1 MSPWAVEVNGRPSD
15 PSIAGSGGHD
25 TYISGIVEVV
35 QLRATM
41 KRTYLNIPAVIRL
54 TTYCFLALTSLVC
67 SPILARQSANASS
80 PRQSPPDFRIASGKG
95 FVKVPFDFYLNT
107 ILLQVRVNN
116 SPPVRLVLDTGANLN
131 IINQRLF
138 ESLGLNAKGTADL
151 SGGGG
156 TVQGQLAEG
165 ATLSLPG
172 VEAYKQTIAS
182 APLDDMPAF
191 FGRDVQ
197 GLLGTPFIKNFV
209 LEIDYAG
216 KTLTFYDPK
225 VYNLKDS
232 REALELEGRSGRPF
246 AEVELS
252 LNGRDKVTDKFML
265 DTGSNR
271 IFQINGPFAEAHRLL
286 SMVPRA
292 NTAEGVGEAIG
303 GRVSF
308 TEARISSIRIGKHV
322 IRRPVVSIYRGTTG
336 ADAGADAGVIG
347 GEILR
352 RFTVTLDYQSGKMLL
367 KPNAHFDE
375 PYEVD
380 MSGLELMTG
389 ANDFKAILIKDVRA
403 GTPAAEA
410 GLREGDVVVSINGRP
425 ASEFDLDKLS
435 KIFRQGGKE
444 YLLTVRRDGKVI
456 SARLRLKRIV

>member
-1 MSPWAVEVNGRPSD
+1 MNLHLYGAASRDS
-15 PSIAGSGGHD
+15 
-25 TYISGIVEVV
+25 YISGTVEVV
-35 QLRATM
+35 QLRAM
-41 KRTYLNIPAVIRL
+41 NRTYLNVPILIRP
-54 TTYCFLALTSLVC
+54 TTYCFLALAFLFY
-67 SPILARQSANASS
+67 SPVLARQSANASS
-80 PRQSPPDFRIASGKG
+80 PRQSSPDFRIASGKG
-95 FVKVPFDFYLNT
+95 FVKVPFDFYLNS
-107 ILLQVRVNN
+107 ILLQVRVND
-116 SPPVRLVLDTGANLN
+116 SPPVWLALDTGANLN
-131 IINQRLF
+131 LINRRLF
-138 ESLGLNAKGTADL
+138 ESLGLNAKGAAEL

-182 APLDDMPAF
+182 APLDDMTAF

-232 REALELEGRSGRPF
+232 REAIELEGRRGWPF

-271 IFQINGPFAEAHRLL
+271 IFQINGPFAEAHKLL
-286 SMVPRA
+286 SILPRA
-292 NTAEGVGEAIG
+292 DTAEGVGEAIG
-303 GRVSF
+303 GKVSF
-308 TEARISSIRIGKHV
+308 TEARISSIRIGKYI

-336 ADAGADAGVIG
+336 ADAGADAGVVG
-347 GEILR
+347 GEIFR
-352 RFTVTLDYQSGKMLL
+352 RFTVTLDYESGKILL

-403 GTPAAEA
+403 GTPAADA
-410 GLREGDVVVSINGRP
+410 GLHDGDVVVSVNGRP
-425 ASEFDLDKLS
+425 ASEFDLNKLS
-435 KIFRQGGKE
+435 QMFRRGGKE
-444 YLLTVRRDGKVI
+444 YLLTVRRGDKVI

>member
-1 MSPWAVEVNGRPSD
+1 MNLHLHGAASH
-15 PSIAGSGGHD
+15 GS
-25 TYISGIVEVV
+25 YISGTVEVV
-35 QLRATM
+35 QLRTIM
-41 KRTYLNIPAVIRL
+41 KRTYLNILAVIRL
-54 TTYCFLALTSLVC
+54 ITYCFLALTFLFY
-67 SPILARQSANASS
+67 SPVLARQGENTSSNRQAS
-80 PRQSPPDFRIASGKG
+80 PDFRITSGKG
-95 FVKVPFDFYLNT
+95 FVKVPFDFYLNS
-107 ILLQVRVNN
+107 ILLQVRVND
-116 SPPVRLVLDTGANLN
+116 SAPVWLALDTGANLN

-138 ESLGLNAKGTADL
+138 ESLSLNAKGGADL

-156 TVQGQLAEG
+156 TVQGQLTEG
-165 ATLSLPG
+165 ATLSLSG
-172 VEAYKQTIAS
+172 VEAYKQSIAS

-232 REALELEGRSGRPF
+232 REALELEGHRGWPF
-246 AEVELS
+246 VEVELS

-271 IFQINGPFAEAHRLL
+271 IFQINGPFAEAHKLL
-286 SMVPRA
+286 NIVPRA

-303 GRVSF
+303 GKVSF
-308 TEARISSIRIGKHV
+308 TEARISSIRIGKYI
-322 IRRPVVSIYRGTTG
+322 IRRPVASIYRGATG

-347 GEILR
+347 GEIFR

-367 KPNAHFDE
+367 KPNAHFNE
-375 PYEVD
+375 PYEID

-389 ANDFKAILIKDVRA
+389 ATDFKAILIKDVRK
-403 GTPAAEA
+403 GTPAAAA
-410 GLREGDVVVSINGRP
+410 GLREGDVVVSVNGRP

-435 KIFRQGGKE
+435 QMFRRSGKE
-444 YLLTVRRDGKVI
+444 YLLTVRRGDKVI
-456 SARLRLKRIV
+456 SARLRLKRVV